1 MPSFLLGWFEKYL
14 RKNRILTLSRGFCSL
29 VNSDFSWII
38 CTLLRIFEHS
48 VHIKPRISWIMNI
61 IHIGYYSVMIEY
73 FILLPSS
80 FYHVWWYIYIFLFLD
95 QKVTSFCEKN
105 PKRANPFWSFVYCTY
120 SPLILLLGISHCS
133 MPIFGTPPSLH
144 PVRKKRTTIRS
155 LAASKDVQK
164 TAPKLKS
171 THSSTATSTMY
182 PRDQPQI
189 W

>member
-1 MPSFLLGWFEKYL
+1 MNYLHFIADFWALCAHKTTNFMNNEYHTHRILFSHDRVLYSSSFL
-14 RKNRILTLSRGFCSL
+14 ILPCL
-29 VNSDFSWII
+29 V
-38 CTLLRIFEHS
+38 
-48 VHIKPRISWIMNI
+48 V
-61 IHIGYYSVMIEY
+61 
-73 FILLPSS
+73 
-80 FYHVWWYIYIFLFLD
+80 YIFFYFLTKKWLPFVKKTQSGLILFDPLFI
-95 QKVTSFCEKN
+95 VHT
-105 PKRANPFWSFVYCTY
+105 P
-120 SPLILLLGISHCS
+120 PLILLLGISHCS

>member
-1 MPSFLLGWFEKYL
+1 MILAFHVD
-14 RKNRILTLSRGFCSL
+14 RILTSSRGFCLL

-38 CTLLRIFEHS
+38 CTFLRIFEHF
-48 VHIKPRISWIMNI
+48 VHIKPRVSWIMNI

-73 FILLPSS
+73 FYSSS
-80 FYHVWWYIYIFLFLD
+80 FLILPCLVVYIYFFYFLTKKWLPFV
-95 QKVTSFCEKN
+95 KKN

-120 SPLILLLGISHCS
+120 SPLILLLGISHFS
-133 MPIFGTPPSLH
+133 MPIFGTPPYLH

-171 THSSTATSTMY
+171 THCSTATSTMY

>member
-1 MPSFLLGWFEKYL
+1 MNYLHSIADFWALCAHKTTNFMNNEYHTHRILFSHDRVLYSSSFL
-14 RKNRILTLSRGFCSL
+14 ILPCL
-29 VNSDFSWII
+29 VVY
-38 CTLLRIFEHS
+38 IF
-48 VHIKPRISWIMNI
+48 
-61 IHIGYYSVMIEY
+61 
-73 FILLPSS
+73 
-80 FYHVWWYIYIFLFLD
+80 FLFLD

-120 SPLILLLGISHCS
+120 SPLILLLGISHFS

>member
-1 MPSFLLGWFEKYL
+1 MNYLHSIADFWALCAHKTTNFMNNEYHTHRILFSHDRVLYSSSFL
-14 RKNRILTLSRGFCSL
+14 ILPCL
-29 VNSDFSWII
+29 V
-38 CTLLRIFEHS
+38 
-48 VHIKPRISWIMNI
+48 V
-61 IHIGYYSVMIEY
+61 
-73 FILLPSS
+73 
-80 FYHVWWYIYIFLFLD
+80 YIFFYFLTKKWLPFVKKTQSGLILFDLLFI
-95 QKVTSFCEKN
+95 VHT
-105 PKRANPFWSFVYCTY
+105 P
-120 SPLILLLGISHCS
+120 PLILLLGISHCS

>member
-1 MPSFLLGWFEKYL
+1 MNYLHSIADFWALCAHKTTNFMNNEYHTHRILFSHDRVLYSSSFL
-14 RKNRILTLSRGFCSL
+14 ILPCL
-29 VNSDFSWII
+29 V
-38 CTLLRIFEHS
+38 
-48 VHIKPRISWIMNI
+48 V
-61 IHIGYYSVMIEY
+61 
-73 FILLPSS
+73 
-80 FYHVWWYIYIFLFLD
+80 YIFFYFLT
-95 QKVTSFCEKN
+95 KKWLPFVKKN

>member
-14 RKNRILTLSRGFCSL
+14 KKKNRILTLSRGFCSL

-80 FYHVWWYIYIFLFLD
+80 FYHVWWYIYFFYFLTKKWL
-95 QKVTSFCEKN
+95 
-105 PKRANPFWSFVYCTY
+105 PFVKKTQSG
-120 SPLILLLGISHCS
+120 LILFDLLFIVH
-133 MPIFGTPPSLH
+133 TPPSFCCW
-144 PVRKKRTTIRS
+144 
-155 LAASKDVQK
+155 A
-164 TAPKLKS
+164 
-171 THSSTATSTMY
+171 
-182 PRDQPQI
+182 
-189 W
+189 